1 MKKRKLSV
9 SSECTVYTFGY
20 LHSAADWALEQ
31 AEGTEEG
38 KFYNCMSSIILSAFC
53 IEAYLNHIGS
63 ILLPYWD
70 DEIKKGLSIHNKLK
84 IICHHLNLVPD
95 FSHRPFQSFKQIVKF
110 RNLMAHA
117 TSEKIS
123 DKGIQFVR
131 DGERVK
137 YPETWWVKHSTLEIA
152 KRWLADTESII
163 STITTATGRDD
174 IPPLGMLSMGTHIS
188 KIM

>member
-1 MKKRKLSV
+1 MCASA
-9 SSECTVYTFGY
+9 TVTMPPGRPFIPMGRGMLGLNLKYPRRP
-20 LHSAADWALEQ
+20 LHPDRERYFIATTRCWGGD
-31 AEGTEEG
+31 
-38 KFYNCMSSIILSAFC
+38 
-53 IEAYLNHIGS
+53 GS
-63 ILLPYWD
+63 IHLWKRHETTP
-70 DEIKKGLSIHNKLK
+70 LK